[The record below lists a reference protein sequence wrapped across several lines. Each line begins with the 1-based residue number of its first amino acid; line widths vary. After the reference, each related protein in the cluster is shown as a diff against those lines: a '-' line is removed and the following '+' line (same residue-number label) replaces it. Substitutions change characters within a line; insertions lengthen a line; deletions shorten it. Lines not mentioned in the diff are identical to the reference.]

1 MADFCP
7 NCGVKLAEGIRFC
20 TECGAAVVTE
30 HNASHSEN
38 NSTERTSAGR
48 TRKSNSVTNSN
59 SGTNSSAGTNRTKE
73 LEQRLHAE
81 KEEKRQSQ
89 VQRSRKKSGSGLCVF
104 LAIVLV
110 VEFLIAGFKYP
121 GFLNKGGEA
130 PETHYASEGTGKPGS
145 NAGGLADEYAQSSA
159 TGDFKPS
166 DIFPVKYED
175 NEWEVVQ
182 SDRGIMPS
190 EGGEVTLCGITVSS
204 AAENLSGDEN
214 VEVID
219 YGMKN
224 ESGEEVRKFD
234 ISLGEHRQFES
245 PVAVSMPIALAEDED
260 VAVVHHIEET
270 GEWVPLAAEYDSE
283 TGIVTSYFSSFSEG
297 ELKKEKKSDHDS
309 LYVVRYQNNSKGNKS
324 SRYATFKVSDYY
336 WSILKS
342 LNPETLSK
350 NATKFIADPELYAQD
365 FQKYADNP
373 TREAVDAFDRTSLEW
388 TVLSPII
395 DITSQMPKAM
405 GNFKYDYSP
414 EVGNSLGLLTV
425 TMFSLQVI
433 RDFEAAGGDWN
444 AVTAPAAGAYKNLL
458 SSSGTFFSTLTGY
471 GSIGFSLAFVGVT
484 IFSFVLDK
492 TIDDAKDA
500 MKKRT
505 ADVFDTYFEKIAPF
519 DENEWE
525 AVFREAYYR
534 TNNNPDAAMQ
544 VIADKVDRTVESFWS
559 DIYAEGNLDVL
570 VAAAEADTKNLFTKG
585 NVYFYNVSD
594 EEKNELNAQ
603 MKQRIWKKIKKQVMP
618 LVNRF
623 LTERMQDNVYAEL
636 SKYTTPF
643 NQYMKFQIK
652 EEVTDIMTSGE
663 SEAKYAGCTLAFG
676 CDGEPLFDWDPINIP
691 ADLTDG
697 WTADYDCT
705 VMGYME
711 AGCPNTLLIYETE
724 RDFEV
729 AADPI
734 AVVPFDAEV
743 TEEKIT
749 QIDVTGVSDEL
760 VWGLDEIRYCP
771 SYSADID
778 YFKTN
783 IVADDIGFA
792 ISHACEFGCDF
803 TIEGMPPAKILY
815 GPEDFVVGMS
825 VSGDLGVD
833 CNWENFNVFV
843 SESEGE
849 YTGSLD
855 NYFVTDSGAPSLT
868 TSGTLYG
875 KNAVSGIECVEGARI
890 VLKIN
895 NGEIVYVYRAMTEA
909 EAQKNVPIITELDG
923 PVHFIEEGVIPAVEQ
938 DMDITDTTFG
948 PSSYYDNDTSY
959 MKAGKQAHFKMDSV
973 GNFSITIPS
982 LTGTKYGNYSIDA
995 QDSLTITGNLRAGE
1009 DTKSLKNGYDVI
1021 KLECYK
1027 LSCPGTMH
1035 YSFTKDE
1042 WGDGRR
1048 VTINSVNIRHTN
1060 PNASEESRE
1069 SSHVYFYVTQGGKVI
1084 VEVKLHGDGSNSW
1097 SMDYEGDVESGQ
1109 DEFSASV
1116 DFELSGNISEGDA
1129 EAFREYTGDVW

>member
-1 MADFCP
+1 M
-7 NCGVKLAEGIRFC
+7 NK
-20 TECGAAVVTE
+20 
-30 HNASHSEN
+30 
-38 NSTERTSAGR
+38 
-48 TRKSNSVTNSN
+48 
-59 SGTNSSAGTNRTKE
+59 TKE
-73 LEQRLHAE
+73 LEQKLHAE
-81 KEEKRQSQ
+81 KEAKKQAEKQ
-89 VQRSRKKSGSGLCVF
+89 VRENKKKSGSGLCVF

-121 GFLNKGGEA
+121 GFLRRGDDN
-130 PETHYASEGTGKPGS
+130 PETYYVSEAAGQTGAGVGSVSDSGSGNYLGT
-145 NAGGLADEYAQSSA
+145 
-159 TGDFKPS
+159 DFKPS
-166 DIFPVKYED
+166 DIFPVKYEKND
-175 NEWEVVQ
+175 WEVVS
-182 SDRGIMPS
+182 SDSGIMPA

-204 AAENLSGDEN
+204 VSENLSGDEN

-224 ESGEEVRKFD
+224 ESGEEVHKFD
-234 ISLGEHRQFES
+234 ISLGEHRQFEA

-283 TGIVTSYFSSFSEG
+283 SGIVTSYFSSFSEG

-324 SRYATFKVSDYY
+324 SRYATFEVSDYY

-342 LNPETLSK
+342 LNPETLGK
-350 NATKFIADPELYAQD
+350 NATKYIADPELYAQD
-365 FQKYADNP
+365 FKKYADNP
-373 TREAVDAFDRTSLEW
+373 TREAIDAFDRTSLEW
-388 TVLSPII
+388 TVLSPIL

-414 EVGNSLGLLTV
+414 EVGNSLGLLTL

-444 AVTAPAAGAYKNLL
+444 GVTAPAAGAYKNLML
-458 SSSGTFFSTLTGY
+458 NSGAFFSTLTNY

-484 IFSFVLDK
+484 VFSFMLDK

-500 MKKRT
+500 MNKRT
-505 ADVFDTYFEKIAPF
+505 ADVFDTYFEEIAPF
-519 DENEWE
+519 DKNEWE
-525 AVFREAYYR
+525 AVFREAYYK

-544 VIADKVDRTVESFWS
+544 VIADKVDIAVESFWS
-559 DIYAEGNLDVL
+559 DIYVEDNLDVL
-570 VAAAEADTKNLFTKG
+570 VAAAEADTKNLFTKD

-594 EEKNELNAQ
+594 EEKNELNSQ

-623 LTERMQDNVYAEL
+623 LTEREQDNVYSEL
-636 SKYTTPF
+636 SKFTDPF

-652 EEVTDIMTSGE
+652 EEVSDIMTSGE

-676 CDGEPLFDWDPINIP
+676 CDKEPLFDWDPINIS

-711 AGCPNTLLIYETE
+711 ARCPNTLLIYESE

-743 TEEKIT
+743 TGERIT
-749 QIDVTGVSDEL
+749 LIDVTGVSDEL
-760 VWGLDEIRYCP
+760 VWGLDEVRYCP
-771 SYSADID
+771 SYSADLD
-778 YFKTN
+778 YYKTN

-833 CNWENFNVFV
+833 CNWESFNVFV
-843 SESEGE
+843 SESDGE

-875 KNAVSGIECVEGARI
+875 KNAVSGIECTDGSRI

-909 EAQKNVPIITELDG
+909 AAHKNVPIITELDG
-923 PVHFIEEGVIPAVEQ
+923 PVHFINEGVIPAVEQ

-948 PSSYYDNDTSY
+948 PSSYSEPDTCY

-982 LTGTKYGNYSIDA
+982 PAGTKYGTYTIDS
-995 QDSLTITGNLRAGE
+995 QDPLTITGNLRAGE
-1009 DTKSLKNGYDVI
+1009 RTKGFVHGYDAI

-1027 LSCPGTMH
+1027 LNCPGTMH
-1035 YSFTKDE
+1035 CAYTKDE
-1042 WGDGRR
+1042 WGDGRKIT
-1048 VTINSVNIRHTN
+1048 VESVNIRHTN
-1060 PNASEESRE
+1060 PYASEELDR
-1069 SSHVYFYVTQGGKVI
+1069 SSHVYLYVTQGGKLI
-1084 VEVKLHGDGSNSW
+1084 VEVEMHGEGSVSGTQ
-1097 SMDYEGDVESGQ
+1097 DYEGDIENISYDIDDV
-1109 DEFSASV
+1109 SV
-1116 DFELSGNISEGDA
+1116 NFELEGRISEDDA
-1129 EAFREYTGDVW
+1129 DSFRAYTGAVW